1 LTEEFVKYYK
11 RKFLIDPSDPNNS
24 YFEDIFKY
32 YLKKISKMSISNNTD
47 GNEDIYVPV
56 CKKL

>member
-1 LTEEFVKYYK
+1 
-11 RKFLIDPSDPNNS
+11 LIGPSDPNNS